1 VYDFDPCPAL
11 RLTVG
16 VRELAARRASRAR
29 DRAQAHH
36 GCRRVSVRWRSGSSP
51 RSFTKR
57 LRGFDRQQ
65 NGVTHRCV
73 FAGMGYGRG
82 TTRQYVG
89 DHQSPASYAYRRV
102 VDISSWVPP
111 LSECWFRITS
121 PLDASTEII
130 LGFPR
135 RHEPN
140 TPIVCGRPSYSVK
153 CWGSKPKQLVRTILV
168 RHLFFKKHS
177 RIVYTHIH
185 ISTHSYEHTRPYEHF

>member
-16 VRELAARRASRAR
+16 VRELAARRARFHLDARIAPWPRAR
-29 DRAQAHH
+29 AIERKPITGAGARDTR
-36 GCRRVSVRWRSGSSP
+36 CRRVSVRWRSGSSP

-140 TPIVCGRPSYSVK
+140 TPIVYAAGPITLSNVGAQSPNNLCQKV
-153 CWGSKPKQLVRTILV
+153 
-168 RHLFFKKHS
+168 
-177 RIVYTHIH
+177 
-185 ISTHSYEHTRPYEHF
+185 